1 MTGPQRRF
9 DPAELRIPGE
19 PDPTLAE
26 QADALATARDLE
38 ALALDSGVRPT
49 DGFEDRV
56 MAAIAA
62 EPAPRL
68 VVAPAGTVRGG
79 VVGAFLLTV
88 RQSWAVATARRAA
101 DGGPRAGPR
110 VRPAGR
116 ARRGCADRRHGAD
129 RRGAHRPEWIDDR
142 TGPESLPDGTGR
154 TRRQPERP
162 RAERQPRAE
171 RVAEPS

>member
-38 ALALDSGVRPT
+38 SLALDSGIRPT

-68 VVAPAGTVRGG
+68 VVAPAASVRGG
-79 VVGAFLLTV
+79 VVGAFL
-88 RQSWAVATARRAA
+88 R
-101 DGGPRAGPR
+101 
-110 VRPAGR
+110 GR
-116 ARRGCADRRHGAD
+116 
-129 RRGAHRPEWIDDR
+129 
-142 TGPESLPDGTGR
+142 
-154 TRRQPERP
+154 
-162 RAERQPRAE
+162 
-171 RVAEPS
+171 